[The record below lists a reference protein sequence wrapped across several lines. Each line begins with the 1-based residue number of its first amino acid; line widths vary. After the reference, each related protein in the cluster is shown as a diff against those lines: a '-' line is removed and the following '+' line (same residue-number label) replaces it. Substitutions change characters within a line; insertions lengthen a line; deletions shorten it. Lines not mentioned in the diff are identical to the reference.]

1 MLDVLLEV
9 LADTLIDSVKLLP
22 FLLVTYIVMEYL
34 EHKTSDKTRDIIKK
48 SGKFGPFAGSLLGA
62 FPQCGFSAAASNLY
76 AGRVITMG
84 TLISI
89 YLSTS
94 DEMLPI
100 LISEQVSAGVIIK
113 ILAIKIVIGMIAGFV
128 IDWVAIRSKVRKR
141 NHEVNAEM
149 DVEMEA
155 EISHMCEH
163 EHCHCE
169 EGIFKSALKHTF
181 VIMLYIVL
189 ISFAL
194 NAVISLVG
202 EDALAKVIL
211 DAPVIGNLLAGLVGL
226 IPNCAASVVITQLYL
241 EGILSTGSM
250 LAGLLAGSGV
260 GLIVLFKVN
269 DKIKENLKIVGL
281 VYAIGVV
288 TGVAFDLLGIVIR

>member
-84 TLISI
+84 TLIAI

-100 LISEQVSAGVIIK
+100 LISEQVAAGIIIK
-113 ILAIKIVIGMIAGFV
+113 ILAIKIIIGMIAGFV
-128 IDWVAIRSKVRKR
+128 IDWVAHRSKSRKR
-141 NHEVNAEM
+141 DEEM
-149 DVEMEA
+149 DV

-169 EGIFKSALKHTF
+169 EGILKSALKHTL
-181 VIMLYIVL
+181 VIMIYIVL

-194 NAVISLVG
+194 NMVISLVG
-202 EDALAKVIL
+202 EDTLAKVIL
-211 DAPVIGNLLAGLVGL
+211 DAPVLGNLLAGLVGL

-269 DKIKENLKIVGL
+269 DKLKENLKIVGL

-288 TGVAFDLLGIVIR
+288 TGVAFDLLGIIIR